1 MKSTAVIRFYKAVFL
16 SKPSNGKKKREKGMA
31 ARELVINT
39 QIKQAVHKGRQC
51 NRAVS
56 SNIPGATTQSIS
68 LRTPGFLFFFFFSSD
83 KLRKGTYILILHSLF
98 CEIGI
103 NLLHRIVLQV
113 RRR

>member
-51 NRAVS
+51 NRAEFKHSRSHNPIHFVKNS
-56 SNIPGATTQSIS
+56 
-68 LRTPGFLFFFFFSSD
+68 RFFVFFLA
-83 KLRKGTYILILHSLF
+83 LI
-98 CEIGI
+98 
-103 NLLHRIVLQV
+103 N
-113 RRR
+113 

>member
-68 LRTPGFLFFFFFSSD
+68 LRTPGFLFCFFFSSD
-83 KLRKGTYILILHSLF
+83 KLRKRNIYTNPPFPFL
-98 CEIGI
+98 
-103 NLLHRIVLQV
+103 
-113 RRR
+113 